1 MRTISQR
8 ELRNNSGEI
17 MRQLERGESFRVT
30 NRGVTVGQLTP
41 AVDSPLDTLTLRAGS
56 QVMQFPE
63 GVDRVERTEDIFR
76 ELRGER

>member
-1 MRTISQR
+1 
-8 ELRNNSGEI
+8 
-17 MRQLERGESFRVT
+17 MRQLERGESFRLT

-63 GVDRVERTEDIFR
+63 GVDRVERTEDILR
-76 ELRGER
+76 ELRGDR